1 MLLRRLSFDTWIRL
15 LYRPML
21 IGVQPIAIKP
31 SENRKQVSVLIQR
44 HPEILTEV
52 IILATDG
59 LRRASF
65 SDKTTK
71 LNTNW

>member
-1 MLLRRLSFDTWIRL
+1 
-15 LYRPML
+15 ML
-21 IGVQPIAIKP
+21 IGVQPITTRP
-31 SENRKQVSVLIQR
+31 SENRKQASALIQR

-59 LRRASF
+59 LGRASF

>member
-1 MLLRRLSFDTWIRL
+1 MWIRL
-15 LYRPML
+15 LYRLTL
-21 IGVQPIAIKP
+21 IGVQPIATRP
-31 SENRKQVSVLIQR
+31 SENRKQASVLIQR